1 MKNQDQTLCDA
12 CLNEVAGVLSLNEYA
27 GDLVCD
33 QCMGELNEMI
43 EDHFNDDMTD
53 QEIDDYWRIDRICP
67 PDADELDHG
76 DSSYGDDSWV
86 DHCDGEAELAHWDD
100 DPNPY
105 HGTYSEE

>member
-1 MKNQDQTLCDA
+1 MKNQDQTVCDA

-53 QEIDDYWRIDRICP
+53 QEIDNYWRIECEND
-67 PDADELDHG
+67 LG

-86 DHCDGEAELAHWDD
+86 GEAELAHWDD

-105 HGTYSEE
+105 HGTYSEM